1 MNFSYNEL
9 KRMERAGDRVGNW
22 KGYPVFTCSAANL
35 LKKSEGAYFIVYDD
49 DNTIVRKIGTTWC
62 SFGTACEDGR
72 VMEWERKKYST
83 AYESDNNRFAMEMA
97 KWETK
102 YCHDTQTYEP
112 AAAST
117 TANVCGKKEVCE
129 AAHEVVVGDV
139 KLGLDVDATLKAAR
153 EMTVDSLLEG
163 FNYGL

>member
-9 KRMERAGDRVGNW
+9 KKMERAGDRVGNW

-49 DNTIVRKIGTTWC
+49 DNAIVRKIGTIWY
-62 SFGTACEDGR
+62 SFGRADEDGR
-72 VMEWERKKYST
+72 VLEWDKKKYST
-83 AYESDNNRFAMEMA
+83 AYERDNKNFAAEVA

-112 AAAST
+112 AAAA
-117 TANVCGKKEVCE
+117 TANVCGKNEACE
-129 AAHEVVVGDV
+129 AAHEVTVGDV
-139 KLGLDVDATLKAAR
+139 KLGIDVDKVLKAAR

>member
-1 MNFSYNEL
+1 MSFSYSAL
-9 KRMERAGDRVGNW
+9 RAAERSGDRVGHWN
-22 KGYPVFTCSAANL
+22 GYPVFACSAAKL
-35 LKKSEGAYFIVYDD
+35 LKKSEGACFIVYDD
-49 DNTIVRKIGTTWC
+49 NNTIVRKIGSTWY
-62 SFGTACEDGR
+62 SFGTVSEGGQ
-72 VMEWERKKYST
+72 VNEWDKKKYGT
-83 AYESDNNRFAMEMA
+83 YYESDNRNFAAEVA

-112 AAAST
+112 AAAT
-117 TANVCGKKEVCE
+117 PAANVCGKKEACD

-153 EMTVDSLLEG
+153 EMTVESLLEG

>member
-1 MNFSYNEL
+1 
-9 KRMERAGDRVGNW
+9 
-22 KGYPVFTCSAANL
+22 
-35 LKKSEGAYFIVYDD
+35 
-49 DNTIVRKIGTTWC
+49 
-62 SFGTACEDGR
+62 
-72 VMEWERKKYST
+72 MEWEKKKYGT
-83 AYESDNNRFAMEMA
+83 AYARDSRNFAAEVA

-117 TANVCGKKEVCE
+117 AANVCGKKEECE
-129 AAHEVVVGDV
+129 AAHEVTVGDV
-139 KLGLDVDATLKAAR
+139 KLGLDVDKVLKTAR